1 MKVIA
6 LTGGIGSGKSLV
18 ANYFFSLGAEVI
30 DADQLARQ
38 AIERGSEG
46 FDEVLAT
53 FGDGILKDGDIDRRA
68 LGEIVFADPEK
79 RKLLEGIIHPRVQQA
94 FADAR
99 KSLAEDQILIYE
111 IPLLVETNAAAKFDL
126 VITVEAPLDARI
138 DRLKKRGL
146 LQSEIEKRIANQA
159 TPEARKSVANIVIEN
174 SGNEEDLLRKV
185 EAIWEDLNASR
196 QRFTA
201 TRCPFRSY
209 L

>member
-94 FADAR
+94 LADAR

-138 DRLKKRGL
+138 ERLKKRGL
-146 LQSEIEKRIANQA
+146 LQSEIERRIANQA

-196 QRFTA
+196 
-201 TRCPFRSY
+201 
-209 L
+209 

>member
-79 RKLLEGIIHPRVQQA
+79 RKLLEGIIHPPVQQA
-94 FADAR
+94 LADAR

-111 IPLLVETNAAAKFDL
+111 IPLLVETNAATKFDL

-138 DRLKKRGL
+138 ERLKKRGL

-196 QRFTA
+196 
-201 TRCPFRSY
+201 
-209 L
+209 

>member
-1 MKVIA
+1 MKVIG

-94 FADAR
+94 LADAR

-138 DRLKKRGL
+138 ERLKKRGL

-196 QRFTA
+196 
-201 TRCPFRSY
+201 
-209 L
+209 

>member
-94 FADAR
+94 LADAR

-196 QRFTA
+196 
-201 TRCPFRSY
+201 
-209 L
+209 

>member
-1 MKVIA
+1 MKVVA

-46 FDEVLAT
+46 FDEVLTA

-68 LGEIVFADPEK
+68 LGELIFSDPDK

-94 FADAR
+94 LADAR
-99 KSLAEDQILIYE
+99 KSLVDDQILIYE
-111 IPLLVETNAAAKFDL
+111 IPLLVETNAASKFDL
-126 VITVEAPLDARI
+126 VITVEAPLDTRI

-146 LQSEIEKRIANQA
+146 LQSEIEKRIANQV
-159 TPEARKSVANIVIEN
+159 TPEARKAVANIVIEN
-174 SGNEEDLLRKV
+174 NGSEEELLRKV
-185 EAIWEDLNASR
+185 ETIWEELNASR
-196 QRFTA
+196 
-201 TRCPFRSY
+201 
-209 L
+209 

>member
-138 DRLKKRGL
+138 ERLKKRGL

-196 QRFTA
+196 
-201 TRCPFRSY
+201 
-209 L
+209 

>member
-1 MKVIA
+1 MKVVA

-94 FADAR
+94 LADAR

-196 QRFTA
+196 
-201 TRCPFRSY
+201 
-209 L
+209 